1 MQYLQIPPPAEL
13 QPYIRHF
20 WVLEGDTTS
29 QVRSFRTLAD
39 GTPGFIFQN
48 KEKGILY
55 QFDKQLPASFL
66 YGQATK
72 AAAIH
77 IDGEFD
83 TIGIFFQPYGLKA
96 IFGIDAQ
103 ELTDDCM
110 ELNPYF
116 SAVGDMLSA
125 VLQREPTTEMRI
137 RKLVAFISEQ
147 ASRQARNQD
156 SAIIYAAQQIW
167 KHNGNLELADLRSE
181 LFLTERSF
189 ERKFKQYVGLS
200 PKLFSRIVKFQSSLQ
215 SLRTASFEKLSDIA
229 YRHQYADQSHF
240 IRNFREFAGCS
251 PLQLQ
256 QLREKVM
263 DSSVTVII

>member
-1 MQYLQIPPPAEL
+1 MQYIQIPAPAEL
-13 QPYIRHF
+13 QQYIRHF
-20 WVLEGDTTS
+20 WVLEGDATAP
-29 QVRSFRTLAD
+29 VKSFRTLAD

-72 AAAIH
+72 AATIH
-77 IDGEFD
+77 IDGQFD

-96 IFGIDAQ
+96 VFGIDAH
-103 ELTDDCM
+103 ELTDDCT

-116 SAVGDMLSA
+116 SALGDLLSA
-125 VLQREPTTEMRI
+125 VLQREENTEMRI

-147 ASRQARNQD
+147 VRQQSRNQD
-156 SAIIYAAQQIW
+156 STIIYAAQQIW
-167 KHNGNLELADLRSE
+167 KCNGNLDLADLRSN

-189 ERKFKQYVGLS
+189 ERKFKQYIGLS

-215 SLRTASFEKLSDIA
+215 SLRTASFDKLSDIA
-229 YRHQYADQSHF
+229 YRHEYADQSHF
-240 IRNFREFAGCS
+240 IRNFKEFAGCS

-256 QLREKVM
+256 QLRERVM
-263 DSSVTVII
+263 DNSVTDII